1 MKEQMREDMIGILMK
16 FCNDNDLPQDSADEL
31 ILREHITD
39 FQFGFLIAY
48 CRIWDAMES
57 VCES

>member
-1 MKEQMREDMIGILMK
+1 MREDMIGILLK
-16 FCNDNDLPQDSADEL
+16 FCNDNDLPQDSADDL
-31 ILREHITD
+31 IMREQITD

-57 VCES
+57 VCEC